1 MRRHALSLGLLLF
14 LSLAGCAPAN
24 EASSGVVPATVTAA
38 AVLLPAASAT
48 STAPGGPLPVPS
60 ETHTAAVAATPSPAA
75 ELEVLALTDGVLQ
88 STDCHFTLVV
98 PDGWEALNDPD
109 SAWFQDRSVGPCV
122 LGLRPMD
129 WRESVQ
135 DSELDLPQ
143 YPLTVAV
150 ASAPAEQVSYLVFI
164 EPRDSEWV
172 VTGRQGY
179 EEPAESSQV
188 GGNLLVRG
196 VGAFGLYTKE
206 TASYAGIGEAARAF
220 LWDGGNRTALFEE
233 LLYAQ
238 TSVLD
243 QVIQSFAFR

>member
-1 MRRHALSLGLLLF
+1 VF
-14 LSLAGCAPAN
+14 
-24 EASSGVVPATVTAA
+24 
-38 AVLLPAASAT
+38 
-48 STAPGGPLPVPS
+48 
-60 ETHTAAVAATPSPAA
+60 
-75 ELEVLALTDGVLQ
+75 
-88 STDCHFTLVV
+88 
-98 PDGWEALNDPD
+98 
-109 SAWFQDRSVGPCV
+109 
-122 LGLRPMD
+122 GLRPVD

-220 LWDGGNRTALFEE
+220 LWDGGNRTVLFEE

-238 TSVLD
+238 TGVLD
-243 QVIQSFAFR
+243 QVIESFAFR